1 MIKLLYLQG
10 INFIPE
16 ISREATEKLI
26 NTSLEFSGMA
36 GYKIHT
42 YNTYMYNNYTIFG
55 IYVWKVQSVEQDR
68 KSRKRTN
75 TYINFRVVNK

>member
-1 MIKLLYLQG
+1 MYIYSKNVIKLSYLQG

-16 ISREATEKLI
+16 ISRESTEKLI

-42 YNTYMYNNYTIFG
+42 YNTYMYNKYTIFG
-55 IYVWKVQSVEQDR
+55 
-68 KSRKRTN
+68 
-75 TYINFRVVNK
+75 TYI